1 MTAAGRTVLYAVAAD
16 SSSRPDSL
24 KTETVT
30 TRILDDLQK
39 QGVIYLYVLIYEGYI
54 RHVCA
59 LRELSVVGQKMT

>member
-1 MTAAGRTVLYAVAAD
+1 MLRVDCSCDRDWKSSAVRCCC
-16 SSSRPDSL
+16 RPDSL

-54 RHVCA
+54 YGIYVLFRNF
-59 LRELSVVGQKMT
+59 Q